1 MLFPPTAVE
10 VSQEIIRLKI
20 RKSTS
25 HDQTPSF
32 FLKTASDVIAP
43 YLVLLVDYM
52 FTDGIF
58 LDKLKIT
65 KIVPIYKSGTKSQ
78 VQNCR
83 PIALLSPFS

>member
-20 RKSTS
+20 KKSTS
-25 HDQTPSF
+25 HNETSLL

-52 FTDGIF
+52 VTYEIF
-58 LDKLKIT
+58 PDMT
-65 KIVPIYKSGTKSQ
+65 KIAKAVPIHKSGANLKYKII
-78 VQNCR
+78 VR
-83 PIALLSPFS
+83 